1 MINVAV
7 EESSRV
13 RRRELS
19 FSKGVCRSFFE
30 ETTFEQ
36 DLTVVL
42 EKILKSPLDCREI
55 QPVHPKD
62 QSWVFTGRSDVEAE
76 TPILRPPHAKSC
88 LIGKDPDAGKDWGQ
102 EEKGTTEDEMSG
114 WHHRLDAHE
123 FGWALAVGDGQGGLA
138 CCSSWGR
145 KESDMTE

>member
-88 LIGKDPDAGKDWGQ
+88 LIGKDSDAGRG
-102 EEKGTTEDEMSG
+102 
-114 WHHRLDAHE
+114 R
-123 FGWALAVGDGQGGLA
+123 GDDTG
-138 CCSSWGR
+138 
-145 KESDMTE
+145 